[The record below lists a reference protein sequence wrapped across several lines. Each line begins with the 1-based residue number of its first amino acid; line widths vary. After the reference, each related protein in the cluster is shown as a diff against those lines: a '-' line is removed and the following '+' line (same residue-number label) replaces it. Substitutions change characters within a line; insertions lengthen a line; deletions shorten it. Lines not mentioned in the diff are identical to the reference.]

1 MKPQRQPDDSP
12 GVTRAEKTRREVRT
26 LLFFLAGL
34 EMVAIVL
41 LVVGFVVDND
51 SLKVASYALGMPVT
65 FALIGNLGLYLT
77 WAGKNSQ

>member
-1 MKPQRQPDDSP
+1 LNPERQPDDNPS
-12 GVTRAEKTRREVRT
+12 VTRAEKTRREVRT

-41 LVVGFVVDND
+41 LVVGLVVDND
-51 SLKVASYALGMPVT
+51 SLKVASYALGMPIT

-77 WAGKNSQ
+77 WTGKNSR